1 MEASGTKKMKRT
13 QAKTKAKSKTKA
25 KAKAWAKRRPRNDA
39 VEPPAAA
46 QHLPPADEPPEV
58 DIVVAGQP
66 AVGPPIA
73 PVGNEVLAGAP
84 VELPPADG
92 APVELPPAAAQPGQ
106 RRIVALMWEDVPCA
120 SCGLIAGQIKYDP
133 APGSRDGPSW
143 IMRVEDPAAP
153 GKWPQFGHYFR
164 TRRTS
169 VVGEL
174 AAFATEWVTEN
185 HCCPAG

>member
-1 MEASGTKKMKRT
+1 MELA
-13 QAKTKAKSKTKA
+13 
-25 KAKAWAKRRPRNDA
+25 
-39 VEPPAAA
+39 AAA

-106 RRIVALMWEDVPCA
+106 RRIVALIWEDVPCA

-133 APGSRDGPSW
+133 APGNRDGPSW

-153 GKWPQFGHYFR
+153 GKWPQCGHYFR
-164 TRRTS
+164 TRLTS

-174 AAFATEWVTEN
+174 AASATNWVTEN
-185 HCCPAG
+185 HCCLAG